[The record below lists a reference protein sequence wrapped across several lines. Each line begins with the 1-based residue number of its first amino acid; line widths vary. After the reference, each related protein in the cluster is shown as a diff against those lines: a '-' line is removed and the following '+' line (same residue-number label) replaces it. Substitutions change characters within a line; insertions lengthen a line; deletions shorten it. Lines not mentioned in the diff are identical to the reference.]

1 MRDKLAKHRRE
12 RGRVKPHNPSHRA
25 HPHGAIPVNRTDRLP
40 GLLGAMV
47 AILQQI
53 VESQFLPVNSATSVT

>member
-1 MRDKLAKHRRE
+1 MNDRL
-12 RGRVKPHNPSHRA
+12 NPQKASHTPL
-25 HPHGAIPVNRTDRLP
+25 PHGAIPVNRTDRLA

-53 VESQFLPVNSATSVT
+53 VQSQFLPVNSATSVT